1 MAASLT
7 RKLYTLTIIKQ
18 ESMVLLGFKK
28 RGFGKG
34 KINGFGGKVEKG
46 ETIHDAAI
54 RWELKLFFDLQ
65 VFKHVSIVFNVII
78 Y

>member
-54 RWELKLFFDLQ
+54 R
-65 VFKHVSIVFNVII
+65 
-78 Y
+78 